1 MDEKVDL
8 EDYIEVVEPD
18 GLTEVRLQELE
29 FFKEYI
35 LAEEKGFIT
44 KNIEKLNAISL
55 YDDSVC
61 YLLLDLSLTSC

>member
-29 FFKEYI
+29 FSKETYQLKKKDLLQKIFK
-35 LAEEKGFIT
+35 
-44 KNIEKLNAISL
+44 S
-55 YDDSVC
+55 
-61 YLLLDLSLTSC
+61 

>member
-35 LAEEKGFIT
+35 PAEEKGFIT
-44 KNIEKLNAISL
+44 KNI
-55 YDDSVC
+55 
-61 YLLLDLSLTSC
+61 